1 MLNSSY
7 PTEEIIRQYCTDS
20 SFERGYEYFQDDAVL
35 WVIQRG
41 SQLFSEVQGS
51 ECHPYGVCIALE
63 GCAAVEA
70 ECTCP
75 YDWGGYCKHIVA
87 TLLTCIHDKESVS
100 ERPTIAA
107 TLSKL
112 SREELQGLLLEL
124 SKKRPDLTNFIESL
138 ALDSQK
144 AGNSGRKN

>member
-1 MLNSSY
+1 MNEA
-7 PTEEIIRQYCTDS
+7 TNIFKMTRC
-20 SFERGYEYFQDDAVL
+20 

-63 GCAAVEA
+63 GYHAVKA

-87 TLLTCIHDKESVS
+87 TLLTCMHDEESVS

-107 TLSKL
+107 TLGKL
-112 SREELQGLLLEL
+112 SREELEGPLLEL

-144 AGNSGRKN
+144 IRSFRAEELITRPLGNYTGWALCQVLR